1 MVLLVSAF
9 PVFAARLVG
18 LLVEDLERD
27 IWL

>member
-1 MVLLVSAF
+1 MVLLVSIS

-18 LLVEDLERD
+18 LLVEDLEQD